1 MSASPL
7 TPLDY
12 IAAGYWQDFLAG
24 RAIAGGIAYEKELR
38 ACVLDESLE
47 SLQRV
52 DTLLSQVRRD
62 LIRGG
67 LWEEETLLADEYY
80 RNFMVFLGI
89 YAGRVLAS
97 QWQQEP
103 QWYGQFELRKRYPG
117 LSLINEDFYQHMAVA
132 YGDSHHDTVAKSLF
146 FALEPIG
153 LRLFGHIDRQFDS
166 VQGAQVASGLY
177 QAVNERLPNLSSQS
191 NGTAVN
197 VASQNT
203 AEDNNADVHLNTHIS
218 ISQSTHTQQLT
229 QQTLSNYDINESQ
242 EPIDVEDPSIAANA
256 YEVLASQTAMDT
268 KLLVQPE
275 LSEPEPKPERAVTDT
290 QPPINIK
297 SSPIEPL
304 STKPSPILDMFA
316 QLLIELDKIEVT
328 QTSGQDN
335 YQQACKVL
343 DQFEQHIAKQ
353 GKPRDQISFLDKH
366 LTAKTQALQEL
377 QSSAEAGNTAA
388 MLRLAMYELLN
399 EGLVTDKNTAT
410 EAGTAL
416 VKQAASKNDSR
427 AQRLLSKMY
436 YQGIGVAQNID
447 NGKHWLEQAADNGHT
462 AAASLVQQWQQ
473 AEALMTTRK
482 QEQHST
488 KRYLWLFAAVIVVAL
503 LIIIIF

>member
-67 LWEEETLLADEYY
+67 LWDEVTLLADEYY
-80 RNFMVFLGI
+80 RNFIVFLGI
-89 YAGRVLAS
+89 YAGRVLVS
-97 QWQQEP
+97 QWQYES
-103 QWYGQFELRKRYPG
+103 QWYGQFELRKRYPY
-117 LSLINEDFYQHMAVA
+117 LSLTNEDFYQHMAVA
-132 YGDSHHDTVAKSLF
+132 YSDSHDDTAAKSLF

-177 QAVNERLPNLSSQS
+177 QAVTERLPNLSNHS
-191 NGTAVN
+191 NDISAN
-197 VASQNT
+197 VATQNI
-203 AEDNNADVHLNTHIS
+203 AESNDADVHLNTHIS
-218 ISQSTHTQQLT
+218 TSQSTHMHQPT
-229 QQTLSNYDINESQ
+229 QQTLSNHDISKSRES
-242 EPIDVEDPSIAANA
+242 IAVESPSIAANA
-256 YEVLASQTAMDT
+256 YEVLAIQTAMDAKT
-268 KLLVQPE
+268 LVQPE
-275 LSEPEPKPERAVTDT
+275 LSEAEPKPERTVTDNP
-290 QPPINIK
+290 PPINIK

-304 STKPSPILDMFA
+304 PTKPSPILDMFA
-316 QLLIELDKIEVT
+316 QLLIELDEIEVT

-343 DQFEQHIAKQ
+343 DQFEQHIGKQ
-353 GKPRDQISFLDKH
+353 DKPRDQIVFSDKH
-366 LTAKTQALQEL
+366 IAAKTQALQKL
-377 QSSAEAGNTAA
+377 QSSAEAGHTAA

-399 EGLVTDKNTAT
+399 EGLVTDKHAAI

-436 YQGIGVAQNID
+436 YQGIGVAQDID

-503 LIIIIF
+503 LIIIIV

>member
-12 IAAGYWQDFLAG
+12 IAVGYWQDFLAG

-62 LIRGG
+62 LIRGA
-67 LWEEETLLADEYY
+67 LWDEATLLGDEYY

-97 QWQQEP
+97 QWQNQP
-103 QWYGQFELRKRYPG
+103 QWYGQFELRKRYPN
-117 LSLINEDFYQHMAVA
+117 LSLINDDFYQHMAVS
-132 YGDSHHDTVAKSLF
+132 YGDNQDDTVVKSLF
-146 FALEPIG
+146 FVLEPIG

-166 VQGAQVASGLY
+166 VQGNQVASGLY
-177 QAVNERLPNLSSQS
+177 QAVIERLPNLLSQS

-197 VASQNT
+197 VAAQNT
-203 AEDNNADVHLNTHIS
+203 AEDNNVDVHLNTHIS
-218 ISQSTHTQQLT
+218 ISQSTHTHQPT
-229 QQTLSNYDINESQ
+229 QQTLSNHDSNEFQ
-242 EPIDVEDPSIAANA
+242 EHIAVEIRSIAANA

-268 KLLVQPE
+268 KPLIQPE

-304 STKPSPILDMFA
+304 PTKPSPILDMFA
-316 QLLIELDKIEVT
+316 QLLIELDEIEVP
-328 QTSGQDN
+328 QTAGQDN

-343 DQFEQHIAKQ
+343 DQFEQHIDKQ
-353 GKPRDQISFLDKH
+353 DKPRDQIVFSDKH
-366 LTAKTQALQEL
+366 IVAKTQALQQL
-377 QSSAEAGNTAA
+377 QSSVEAGNTAA
-388 MLRLAMYELLN
+388 MLRLAIYELLN
-399 EGLVTDKNTAT
+399 EGLVTDKKDAT

-436 YQGIGVAQNID
+436 YQGIGVVQDTD
-447 NGKHWLEQAADNGHT
+447 NGKHWLEQAADNGHI

-473 AEALMTTRK
+473 AEALMMTRK

-503 LIIIIF
+503 LIIIIV

>member
-24 RAIAGGIAYEKELR
+24 RAIAGGIAYEKELH

-67 LWEEETLLADEYY
+67 LWDEATLLADEYY
-80 RNFMVFLGI
+80 RNFIVFLGI

-97 QWQQEP
+97 QWQHEP
-103 QWYGQFELRKRYPG
+103 KWYGQFELRKRYPD
-117 LSLINEDFYQHMAVA
+117 LSLINDDFYQHMAVA
-132 YGDSHHDTVAKSLF
+132 YGDSHHDTAAKSLF

-177 QAVNERLPNLSSQS
+177 QAVIERLPNLSSHS

-197 VASQNT
+197 VAAQNT

-218 ISQSTHTQQLT
+218 TSQSTHTHQPT
-229 QQTLSNYDINESQ
+229 QQILINSNSKESQ
-242 EPIDVEDPSIAANA
+242 EPIDVEIPSIAPNA

-268 KLLVQPE
+268 KPLVQPE
-275 LSEPEPKPERAVTDT
+275 LSEPEPKYTVADT

-304 STKPSPILDMFA
+304 PTKPSPILDMFA
-316 QLLIELDKIEVT
+316 QLLVELNEIEVP
-328 QTSGQDN
+328 QTVGQDN
-335 YQQACKVL
+335 YQQACNVL
-343 DQFEQHIAKQ
+343 EHFEQYIGKQ
-353 GKPRDQISFLDKH
+353 DKPRDQIVFSDKH
-366 LTAKTQALQEL
+366 IAAKTQALQKL
-377 QSSAEAGNTAA
+377 QASAESGHTAA

-399 EGLVTDKNTAT
+399 EGLVTDKNTAI
-410 EAGTAL
+410 ESGTAL

-436 YQGIGVAQNID
+436 YQGIGVAQDTD

-503 LIIIIF
+503 LIIIIV